1 MLARVEISSATVIL
15 SPLRA
20 SVAAFWAAVG
30 VEIPSSLTEGLS
42 SLTEGLSSFAEG
54 LSSFVEVPSMI
65 VDANCMVSD
74 VNCMVAELNCTVGDV
89 IAMIAVRVGALVWW
103 TGVIHNTIPLK
114 LSLTA
119 GHKKTI
125 SAVVEATALI
135 VNGLTSGVGES
146 YSLAGWKW
154 S

>member
-125 SAVVEATALI
+125 SAVVAATALI

>member
-1 MLARVEISSATVIL
+1 
-15 SPLRA
+15 
-20 SVAAFWAAVG
+20 
-30 VEIPSSLTEGLS
+30 
-42 SLTEGLSSFAEG
+42 
-54 LSSFVEVPSMI
+54 MI

-135 VNGLTSGVGES
+135 FNGLTSGVGES

>member
-1 MLARVEISSATVIL
+1 M
-15 SPLRA
+15 
-20 SVAAFWAAVG
+20 G
-30 VEIPSSLTEGLS
+30 VEIPSSLAD
-42 SLTEGLSSFAEG
+42 GLSSFAEVP
-54 LSSFVEVPSMI
+54 STIVEVYR
-65 VDANCMVSD
+65 
-74 VNCMVAELNCTVGDV
+74 MVAVLNCTVGDV

-103 TGVIHNTIPLK
+103 TGVIHNTVPLM

-125 SAVVEATALI
+125 SAVVETTALI
-135 VNGLTSGVGES
+135 INGLTSVVGEG

>member
-1 MLARVEISSATVIL
+1 MRNPV
-15 SPLRA
+15 
-20 SVAAFWAAVG
+20 
-30 VEIPSSLTEGLS
+30 
-42 SLTEGLSSFAEG
+42 
-54 LSSFVEVPSMI
+54 
-65 VDANCMVSD
+65 
-74 VNCMVAELNCTVGDV
+74 
-89 IAMIAVRVGALVWW
+89 
-103 TGVIHNTIPLK
+103 PLK
-114 LSLTA
+114 QSLTA

>member
-54 LSSFVEVPSMI
+54 LSSFVEVSSMI

>member
-103 TGVIHNTIPLK
+103 TGVIHNTIPVK

>member
-1 MLARVEISSATVIL
+1 MLARVEISSTTAIL
-15 SPLRA
+15 SPLGA
-20 SVAAFWAAVG
+20 SVAAFWAAVS
-30 VEIPSSLTEGLS
+30 VEVPSSLA
-42 SLTEGLSSFAEG
+42 EGLSSFAEVP
-54 LSSFVEVPSMI
+54 STIVEVYRM
-65 VDANCMVSD
+65 VAVLNCM
-74 VNCMVAELNCTVGDV
+74 VGDV

-103 TGVIHNTIPLK
+103 TGVIHNTVPLK
-114 LSLTA
+114 LSLTV

-125 SAVVEATALI
+125 SAVAETTALI

>member
-30 VEIPSSLTEGLS
+30 VEIPS

>member
-1 MLARVEISSATVIL
+1 
-15 SPLRA
+15 
-20 SVAAFWAAVG
+20 
-30 VEIPSSLTEGLS
+30 
-42 SLTEGLSSFAEG
+42 
-54 LSSFVEVPSMI
+54 
-65 VDANCMVSD
+65 
-74 VNCMVAELNCTVGDV
+74 MVAVLNCTVGDV

-103 TGVIHNTIPLK
+103 TGVIHNTVPLK
-114 LSLTA
+114 LSLAA

-125 SAVVEATALI
+125 SAAVEATALI